1 MKKNYLLLLN
11 LIIPVTVFSQVGINT
26 EAPKTTLDV
35 SVKMNG
41 ATLDNSQNYGIQ
53 APRLTRSEL
62 ASLTSTYGVDQKGAL
77 VYITDITGTDTG
89 GTSAQ
94 RANIKAVGYYYFDGA
109 LWQSID
115 TSIYKANGS
124 INGENRIVY
133 FNNTSS
139 DNGKLF
145 FTTRNYSPTLPNALL
160 TNGAMLNLIGRDGAG
175 GSTQQDP
182 ELGMFML
189 NGYFGSG
196 IRKEAHL
203 WGGANNSP
211 SSRIQFL
218 AYSSIGSKEQTPDN
232 TSTSKGS
239 TAFLGGKPFSTE
251 TMVVD
256 NINLVVRNKFYGSL
270 DVADITSVVP
280 FKINGYGS
288 LLSGSSLS
296 NDDVWRPIT
305 TIENTDL
312 YLKNLEHGT
321 TEAPAP
327 LETAGQVLTLIDN
340 PLKTGDL
347 KAVWRNSVNGTYV
360 WNQLATANGATS
372 NSQDIYQSG
381 RVLVGFPTNY
391 TNTAD
396 SQTGVSIIGQKFNV
410 ADNFGVSRV
419 GSSANMVMFR
429 TNGTFSAPTNSLNN
443 DILGNFLYEGYSDDR
458 RINSSD
464 PNNYGNG
471 RVGVAQV
478 RGISSSNFTSNANS
492 SGSLVFM
499 TKGIGTTLDER
510 MRITDKGYIGIA
522 KSTPTATVDVIGN
535 VTDPALRILNLPT
548 TNDRLV
554 PNNTRSDVNYDKL
567 TPLYVDDK
575 GNVVKGY
582 DPSGPTV
589 SNFDGVYSLP
599 SISSTETI
607 TASTGVLI
615 TKVNSM
621 TVLNFD
627 VYSGLVLGQVNLGA
641 NLLATLSFGAGTGI
655 TTSKVSSGT
664 GSTTGVTHPL
674 RIIPVYNAAAN
685 IASLDTSITFSF
697 EGTTGSKYDL
707 KFFYVNK
714 HTSSNDSGEIRAVLL
729 HYGSAPAV
737 TQNIQIFNSKRFR

>member
-145 FTTRNYSPTLPNALL
+145 FTQQNNGANMPNSALQ
-160 TNGAMLNLIGRDGAG
+160 NGAMFNLIGNDVGNTKPEFGIFMGSSLLGLG
-175 GSTQQDP
+175 G
-182 ELGMFML
+182 
-189 NGYFGSG
+189 
-196 IRKEAHL
+196 RKEAHL
-203 WGGANNSP
+203 WGRAQLAP
-211 SSRIQFL
+211 FTKVQFL
-218 AYSSIGSKEQTPDN
+218 AYVSNNINEEA
-232 TSTSKGS
+232 KGS

-256 NINLVVRNKFYGSL
+256 NINLVVRNKLRGTL
-270 DVADITSVVP
+270 DAANITSVVP
-280 FKINGYGS
+280 FRINGYGS

-443 DILGNFLYEGYSDDR
+443 DILGNFFLK
-458 RINSSD
+458 
-464 PNNYGNG
+464 
-471 RVGVAQV
+471 
-478 RGISSSNFTSNANS
+478 
-492 SGSLVFM
+492 VF
-499 TKGIGTTLDER
+499 
-510 MRITDKGYIGIA
+510 
-522 KSTPTATVDVIGN
+522 
-535 VTDPALRILNLPT
+535 
-548 TNDRLV
+548 
-554 PNNTRSDVNYDKL
+554 
-567 TPLYVDDK
+567 
-575 GNVVKGY
+575 
-582 DPSGPTV
+582 
-589 SNFDGVYSLP
+589 
-599 SISSTETI
+599 
-607 TASTGVLI
+607 
-615 TKVNSM
+615 
-621 TVLNFD
+621 
-627 VYSGLVLGQVNLGA
+627 
-641 NLLATLSFGAGTGI
+641 
-655 TTSKVSSGT
+655 
-664 GSTTGVTHPL
+664 
-674 RIIPVYNAAAN
+674 
-685 IASLDTSITFSF
+685 
-697 EGTTGSKYDL
+697 
-707 KFFYVNK
+707 
-714 HTSSNDSGEIRAVLL
+714 
-729 HYGSAPAV
+729 
-737 TQNIQIFNSKRFR
+737 